1 MKTSRRENHITD
13 LITRLEEKIVAP
25 ILNEEIEKIFQ
36 LMRDEEINIKKII
49 KEKLLHL
56 KDVKHY
62 MVGFN
67 SYYRDINNNPTLLDM
82 LIGLENVPYFK
93 KGHTNDGFS
102 WSEEFSIPKSKKWLY
117 SIQDRVEKLMV
128 DKTYCPTKE
137 IKGLRVLGKRLKD
150 MNNKE
155 YNKIFNQFQTKE
167 LIETKINLPI

>member
-82 LIGLENVPYFK
+82 LIGLENVPHYCSIFK
-93 KGHTNDGFS
+93 D
-102 WSEEFSIPKSKKWLY
+102 EMYIQKSKKWLF
-117 SIQDRVEKLMV
+117 SIQDRVENLMS

-137 IKGLRVLGKRLKD
+137 IKGLRILGKRLKD